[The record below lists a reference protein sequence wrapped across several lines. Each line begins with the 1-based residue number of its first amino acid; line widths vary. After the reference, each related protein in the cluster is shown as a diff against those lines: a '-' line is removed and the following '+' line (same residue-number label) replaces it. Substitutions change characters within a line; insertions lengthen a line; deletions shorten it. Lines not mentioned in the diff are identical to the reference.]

1 MIDNFKTFVCQMRSC
16 HMFSCSDVKVAFFA
30 VINSVAAITLK
41 TTDSATAEF
50 ARYHIFKIKLVGNFR
65 WRFEMIVNLQY
76 GKILSMEFCKHFL
89 ISNDFL
95 WRNRKTQSNSP
106 FDTIQIF
113 NTRLLNTWMFVLC
126 QKRNQFVLS
135 YFSAKRHQK

>member
-1 MIDNFKTFVCQMRSC
+1 MLDNFKTFFCQMRSC
-16 HMFSCSDVKVAFFA
+16 HMFSYSDVKVAFFA
-30 VINSVAAITLK
+30 VINS
-41 TTDSATAEF
+41 AEF
-50 ARYHIFKIKLVGNFR
+50 ARYHIFKIKPVGNFR
-65 WRFEMIVNLQY
+65 RRFEMIFNLQY

-113 NTRLLNTWMFVLC
+113 NTRLLNTWMFLLC
-126 QKRNQFVLS
+126 QKRNQLVLS

>member
-1 MIDNFKTFVCQMRSC
+1 MRSC

-41 TTDSATAEF
+41 TTDAATAEF
-50 ARYHIFKIKLVGNFR
+50 VRYHIIKIKLVGNFR
-65 WRFEMIVNLQY
+65 WRFEMIFNLQY

-95 WRNRKTQSNSP
+95 
-106 FDTIQIF
+106 
-113 NTRLLNTWMFVLC
+113 
-126 QKRNQFVLS
+126 
-135 YFSAKRHQK
+135 